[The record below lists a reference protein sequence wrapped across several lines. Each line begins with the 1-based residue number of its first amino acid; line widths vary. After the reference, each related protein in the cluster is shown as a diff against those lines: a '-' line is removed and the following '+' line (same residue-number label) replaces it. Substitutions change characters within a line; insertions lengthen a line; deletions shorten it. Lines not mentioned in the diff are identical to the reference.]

1 MNIVFL
7 DASTVGDLPNLDKLK
22 EFGEVTF
29 YQTTSADETAGR
41 IQNAEIVITNKVV
54 LSRDLMEKAENL
66 KLICIAATGMN
77 NVDLE
82 AAKELDI
89 EVKNV
94 AGYASV
100 SVAQHTFAM
109 LFNLLQPINYY
120 DAYIKSGEYSKSP
133 IFTNMERN
141 FSELRGKTFGIIGLG
156 NIGRKVAAIAEAFG
170 AEVVYYSTSGKNS
183 DQPYKRLELDE
194 LLSASDVVSI
204 HAPLNERTKN
214 LVGREQFSLMKP
226 TAFLIN
232 TGRGG
237 IVHEAELAKA
247 LDEGELAGAALDVF
261 ENEPIEP
268 DSPLFDIHNPNK
280 LVLTPHV
287 AWASLEARTELIEG
301 VRKNIEEFLA

>member
-29 YQTTSADETAGR
+29 YQTTLADETAGR

-66 KLICIAATGMN
+66 KIICIAATGMN

-82 AAKELDI
+82 AAKELGI
-89 EVKNV
+89 QVKNV

-141 FSELRGKTFGIIGLG
+141 FSEIRGKTFGIIGLG

-194 LLSASDVVSI
+194 LLSESDVVSI
-204 HAPLNERTKN
+204 HAPLNERTEN

-237 IVHEAELAKA
+237 IVNEAELAKA

-268 DSPLFDIHNPNK
+268 DSPLLDIQNPNK

-287 AWASLEARTELIEG
+287 AWASVEARTELIEG
-301 VRKNIEEFLA
+301 VRENIEGFL